1 MTIRIRH
8 QSLTDLTQLPRYGRM
23 LEEHARRMCGVD
35 TVVDLHGLRPGTY
48 PGGMTP
54 VEMTRYRAFA
64 GSPGLVQRFSRQA
77 ARMVASG
84 ADVIIPAE
92 GVVKTVLVRNS
103 LREVEGTPVLDSY
116 GALLAFAEMLV
127 QLRRRS
133 GLATGR
139 RGAYA
144 RPSEP
149 LVRHLRK
156 ITTEVL
162 RDAQTLMNT

>member
-1 MTIRIRH
+1 M
-8 QSLTDLTQLPRYGRM
+8 
-23 LEEHARRMCGVD
+23 
-35 TVVDLHGLRPGTY
+35 
-48 PGGMTP
+48 
-54 VEMTRYRAFA
+54 
-64 GSPGLVQRFSRQA
+64 
-77 ARMVASG
+77 
-84 ADVIIPAE
+84 
-92 GVVKTVLVRNS
+92 
-103 LREVEGTPVLDSY
+103 LDSY

-144 RPSEP
+144 RPSEQ

-162 RDAQTLMNT
+162 HDAQTRTNT